1 MSEQVADQVIAAVA
15 AVKHIAREKIALEN
29 SLQDLGVD
37 SLDKVT
43 LLFELEKSFQISIPD
58 EQIGSVR
65 TVGDIVEGMASL
77 LEKASFGPVAPENN
91 VPESNVSGNKA

>member
-1 MSEQVADQVIAAVA
+1 MSEKVADQVIAAVA
-15 AVKHIAREKIALEN
+15 AVKHIAREKVVRESSLE
-29 SLQDLGVD
+29 DLGVD

-65 TVGDIVEGMASL
+65 TVGDIVEGIASL
-77 LEKASFGPVAPENN
+77 LDKNTAGATEPKKTLPENAAPEN
-91 VPESNVSGNKA
+91 KA